1 MDGGPDMLM
10 KTEHQSWWSEINPQQ
25 RRALVAATLG
35 WVLDNMDVLMYAI
48 VLGEII
54 RHFGVSAATAGALN
68 SLTLMSS
75 AFGGVIFGILAD
87 RYGRTW
93 SMMASI
99 LVYSVFTALCGFSQT
114 ITQLA
119 VFRLM
124 LGLGIGGEWSTG
136 AALISET
143 WPDKHRGKAFGIMQS
158 GFAVGY
164 ALAALVTAIVLPR
177 WGWRAVFFVGILPA
191 LFTFWIRRNVA
202 EPEAWIKSRRELA
215 NSKRTRPGFG
225 RLFQADI
232 RRSVVVSSILSICA
246 MFASWGLFLWIPPLL
261 SLPPERGGAGLG
273 PAEFPLF
280 LFVMH
285 SGSFAGYL
293 AFGVLADR
301 FSPKK
306 IYLTYVAM
314 ATVLVIVYAGTRN
327 PTALFFVYAGTRNP
341 TALFFVGPLV
351 GFFGAGH
358 FSGYGI
364 LTGGLFPTSIR
375 ATAQG
380 FSYNIGRG
388 ISAIAPFTVGK
399 MVDMYGFTAAF
410 YLTAVFYFL
419 TFLALFMV
427 PERPASR

>member
-1 MDGGPDMLM
+1 MSAV
-10 KTEHQSWWSEINPQQ
+10 QQNWWSEITPPQ
-25 RRALVAATLG
+25 RRALFASTLG
-35 WVLDNMDVLMYAI
+35 WVLDNMDVLMFAI

-54 RHFGVSAATAGALN
+54 RHFGISAQTAGMLN

-75 AFGGVIFGILAD
+75 AVGGIVFGILAD
-87 RYGRTW
+87 RFGRTW

-114 ITQLA
+114 VTQLA

-164 ALAALVTAIVLPR
+164 ALAALVTAFVLPR
-177 WGWRAVFFVGILPA
+177 WGWRAVFFVGVLPA
-191 LFTFWIRRNVA
+191 LFTFWIRRNVQ
-202 EPEAWIKSRRELA
+202 EPEAWLK
-215 NSKRTRPGFG
+215 TRHETVGLSVLLQPV
-225 RLFQADI
+225 I
-232 RRSVVVSSILSICA
+232 RWHVFVSSLVSVCA
-246 MFASWGLFLWIPPLL
+246 MFASWGLFLWIPPRL
-261 SLPPERGGAGLG
+261 SMSVAQGGAGLSAG
-273 PAEFPLF
+273 QFPLF

-293 AFGVLADR
+293 AFGALADR
-301 FSPKK
+301 FSRKK
-306 IYLTYVAM
+306 IYLAYIAM
-314 ATVLVIVYAGTRN
+314 ATILVPIYAATRD
-327 PTALFFVYAGTRNP
+327 PLAL
-341 TALFFVGPLV
+341 LLIGPAI

-358 FSGYGI
+358 FSGYGV
-364 LTGGLFPTSIR
+364 LTGRLFPTRIR

-388 ISAIAPFTVGK
+388 VSAIAPFTLGSLIDK
-399 MVDMYGFTAAF
+399 YGFASAFYVTAA
-410 YLTAVFYFL
+410 FYFL
-419 TFLALFMV
+419 TFLSLLLI
-427 PERPASR
+427 PDRGGPGSDSG

>member
-1 MDGGPDMLM
+1 M
-10 KTEHQSWWSEINPQQ
+10 KVTASSSKSWWSEITTSQ
-25 RRALVAATLG
+25 RRALIAATLG

-54 RHFGVSAATAGALN
+54 KHFGISAATGGFLN

-75 AFGGVIFGILAD
+75 AVGGIAFGILAD
-87 RYGRTW
+87 RFGRTW

-119 VFRLM
+119 LFRLI

-164 ALAALVTAIVLPR
+164 ALAALVTAVVLPL

-191 LFTFWIRRNVA
+191 LFTFWIRRNVK
-202 EPEAWIKSRRELA
+202 EPEAWLRAREEAIRVKTPAPGLSRLLD
-215 NSKRTRPGFG
+215 K
-225 RLFQADI
+225 DI
-232 RRSVVVSSILSICA
+232 RGSVLVSSLLSVCA

-261 SLPPERGGAGLG
+261 SLPVERGGFGLAAGQ
-273 PAEFPLF
+273 FPLF

-293 AFGVLADR
+293 TFGALADR
-301 FSPKK
+301 FSRKK

-314 ATVLVIVYAGTRN
+314 ATVLVIIYANTRN
-327 PTALFFVYAGTRNP
+327 AAALFFI
-341 TALFFVGPLV
+341 GPLV

-358 FSGYGI
+358 FSGFGV
-364 LTGGLFPTSIR
+364 LTGELFPTNIR

-388 ISAIAPFTVGK
+388 ISSIAPFTVGK
-399 MVDMYGFTAAF
+399 MVDSYGFTAAF

-419 TFLALFMV
+419 TFLTLFWV
-427 PERPASR
+427 PERAKVNFKRG

>member
-1 MDGGPDMLM
+1 MSAVQQ
-10 KTEHQSWWSEINPQQ
+10 TWWSEINPPQ
-25 RRALVAATLG
+25 RHALVAATLG

-48 VLGEII
+48 VLSEII
-54 RHFGVSAATAGALN
+54 KHFGISAAMGGFLN
-68 SLTLMSS
+68 SLSLMSS
-75 AFGGVIFGILAD
+75 AAGGIAFGLLAD
-87 RYGRTW
+87 RFGRTW

-164 ALAALVTAIVLPR
+164 ALAALVTALVLPR
-177 WGWRAVFFVGILPA
+177 WGWRAVFFVGVLPA
-191 LFTFWIRRNVA
+191 LFTFWIRRHVQ
-202 EPEAWIKSRRELA
+202 EPEAWLK
-215 NSKRTRPGFG
+215 TRLDRA
-225 RLFQADI
+225 RLGSLWSSGI
-232 RRSVVVSSILSICA
+232 RWPVFISSLLSVCA

-261 SLPPERGGAGLG
+261 SMPVSRGGAGLG
-273 PAEFPLF
+273 AGTFPLF

-285 SGSFAGYL
+285 TGSFAGYL
-293 AFGVLADR
+293 AFGALSDR
-301 FSPKK
+301 FSRKK
-306 IYLTYVAM
+306 IYLTYVGLA
-314 ATVLVIVYAGTRN
+314 AVLVPIYAATRN
-327 PTALFFVYAGTRNP
+327 PAALF
-341 TALFFVGPLV
+341 LIGPAI

-358 FSGYGI
+358 FSGYGV
-364 LTGGLFPTSIR
+364 LTADLFPTHIR

-388 ISAIAPFTVGK
+388 ISALAPFTVGK
-399 MVDMYGFTAAF
+399 MVDLYGFTSAF
-410 YLTAVFYFL
+410 YLTAVFYAL
-419 TFLALFMV
+419 TFFSLFLIPQGAAGNHRSLV
-427 PERPASR
+427 VTSQSPTTDTR

>member
-1 MDGGPDMLM
+1 MVLP
-10 KTEHQSWWSEINPQQ
+10 TERMTKVQTSWWSEISPPQ
-25 RRALVAATLG
+25 RRALIAATLG

-54 RHFGVSAATAGALN
+54 KHFGISAATGGFLN

-75 AFGGVIFGILAD
+75 AVGGVAFGLLAD

-99 LVYSVFTALCGFSQT
+99 LVYSIFTALCGFSQT

-136 AALISET
+136 AALITET
-143 WPDKHRGKAFGIMQS
+143 WPAKHRGKAFGIMQS

-164 ALAALVTAIVLPR
+164 ALAALVAAVVLPL
-177 WGWRAVFFVGILPA
+177 WGWRGVFFVGVLPA
-191 LFTFWIRRNVA
+191 LFTFWIRRNVQ
-202 EPEAWIKSRRELA
+202 EPEVWIKSRAEA
-215 NSKRTRPGFG
+215 VRTKKPGPGLG
-225 RLFQADI
+225 RLFQNDI
-232 RRSVVVSSILSICA
+232 RRSVLVSSVLSVCA
-246 MFASWGLFLWIPPLL
+246 MFASWGLFLWIPTLL
-261 SLPPERGGAGLG
+261 SRPVESGGAGLG
-273 PAEFPLF
+273 AGQFPLF

-293 AFGVLADR
+293 AFGALADR
-301 FSPKK
+301 FSRKK

-314 ATVLVIVYAGTRN
+314 ATVLVIIYAGTRN
-327 PTALFFVYAGTRNP
+327 ATALF
-341 TALFFVGPLV
+341 LIGPFV

-358 FSGYGI
+358 FAGYGV
-364 LTGGLFPTSIR
+364 LTAELFPTAIR

-380 FSYNIGRG
+380 FCYNIGRG
-388 ISAIAPFTVGK
+388 ISAVAPYTVGK

-410 YLTAVFYFL
+410 YLTAAFYFL
-419 TFLALFMV
+419 TFLSLFLI
-427 PERPASR
+427 PEKKSTAG

>member
-1 MDGGPDMLM
+1 MER
-10 KTEHQSWWSEINPQQ
+10 TTQSWWSEISPKQ
-25 RRALVAATLG
+25 RYALIAATLG

-54 RHFGVSAATAGALN
+54 KHFGISAATGGFLN

-75 AFGGVIFGILAD
+75 AIGGVLFGVLAD
-87 RYGRTW
+87 RFGRTR

-119 VFRLM
+119 LFRLL

-143 WPDKHRGKAFGIMQS
+143 WPEKHRGKAFGIMQS

-164 ALAALVTAIVLPR
+164 ALAALVTAFVLPQ
-177 WGWRAVFFVGILPA
+177 WGWRAVFFVGVLPA
-191 LFTFWIRRNVA
+191 LFTFWIRRNVE
-202 EPEAWIKSRRELA
+202 EPEAWLRSRKEVTKLSVLMR
-215 NSKRTRPGFG
+215 G
-225 RLFQADI
+225 DV
-232 RRSVVVSSILSICA
+232 RRSVLVSSMLSVCA

-261 SLPPERGGAGLG
+261 SLPVSRGGLGLT
-273 PAEFPLF
+273 ASQFPLF

-285 SGSFAGYL
+285 TGSFAGYL
-293 AFGVLADR
+293 SFGVLADR
-301 FSPKK
+301 FSRKK
-306 IYLTYVAM
+306 VYLTYVGL
-314 ATVLVIVYAGTRN
+314 ATILVPIYAATRN
-327 PTALFFVYAGTRNP
+327 LTAL
-341 TALFFVGPLV
+341 LLIGPAI

-358 FSGYGI
+358 FSGFGV
-364 LTGGLFPTSIR
+364 LTGNLFPTSIR

-388 ISAIAPFTVGK
+388 ISAIAPFTIGK
-399 MVDMYGFTAAF
+399 MVDQYGFTSAF

-419 TFLALFMV
+419 TFVSLFFI
-427 PERPASR
+427 PDRQHYTHYTT

>member
-1 MDGGPDMLM
+1 M
-10 KTEHQSWWSEINPQQ
+10 KPRNKSWWSEISPSQ
-25 RRALVAATLG
+25 RRALIAATLG

-54 RHFGVSAATAGALN
+54 KHFGITAATGGFLN

-75 AFGGVIFGILAD
+75 AAGGILFGILAD
-87 RYGRTW
+87 RFGRTW

-99 LVYSVFTALCGFSQT
+99 LVYSIFTALCGFSQT

-119 VFRLM
+119 VFRLL

-164 ALAALVTAIVLPR
+164 ALAALVTAVVLPQ
-177 WGWRAVFFVGILPA
+177 WGWRAVFFVGVLPA
-191 LFTFWIRRNVA
+191 LFTFWIRRNVE
-202 EPEAWIKSRRELA
+202 EPEAWI
-215 NSKRTRPGFG
+215 RTRNDIAAKHGPRLS
-225 RLFQADI
+225 RLFEPDI
-232 RRSVVVSSILSICA
+232 RKSVLASSLLSTCA

-261 SLPPERGGAGLG
+261 SLPVERGGAGLG
-273 PAEFPLF
+273 AGQFPLF

-293 AFGVLADR
+293 AFGTLADR
-301 FSPKK
+301 FSRKK
-306 IYLTYVAM
+306 IYMTYVAM
-314 ATVLVIVYAGTRN
+314 AAVLVMVYASTRN
-327 PTALFFVYAGTRNP
+327 PTALF
-341 TALFFVGPLV
+341 LIGPAV

-358 FSGYGI
+358 FAGYGV
-364 LTGGLFPTSIR
+364 LTGALFPTAVR

-399 MVDMYGFTAAF
+399 IVDMYGFTAAF
-410 YLTAVFYFL
+410 YLTAVFYLL
-419 TFLALFMV
+419 TFFSLFLI
-427 PERPASR
+427 PERAPVAEASRLKVNFQT

>member
-1 MDGGPDMLM
+1 MNEKAMS
-10 KTEHQSWWSEINPQQ
+10 TTQSSWWSEISPQQ
-25 RRALVAATLG
+25 RRVLIAATMG

-54 RHFGVSAATAGALN
+54 RHFQISAATGGFLN

-75 AFGGVIFGILAD
+75 AIGGITFGILAD
-87 RYGRTW
+87 RFGRTW

-99 LVYSVFTALCGFSQT
+99 LVYSIFTALCGFSQT

-119 VFRLM
+119 VFRLV

-143 WPDKHRGKAFGIMQS
+143 WPEKHRGKAFGIMQS

-164 ALAALVTAIVLPR
+164 ALAALVAAFILPR
-177 WGWRAVFFVGILPA
+177 WGWRGVFFVGVVPA
-191 LFTFWIRRNVA
+191 LFTFWIRRNVH
-202 EPEAWIKSRRELA
+202 EPAAWLKAREEALRMK
-215 NSKRTRPGFG
+215 RPGAG
-225 RLFQADI
+225 LIRLLQPDI
-232 RRSVVVSSILSICA
+232 RRSVLVSSLLSVCA

-261 SLPPERGGAGLG
+261 SLPVERGGLGLAAGQ
-273 PAEFPLF
+273 FPLF

-293 AFGVLADR
+293 AFGALADR
-301 FSPKK
+301 FSRKK
-306 IYLTYVAM
+306 IYLTYVGM
-314 ATVLVIVYAGTRN
+314 ATILVPIYAATRN
-327 PTALFFVYAGTRNP
+327 PTALF
-341 TALFFVGPLV
+341 LIGPAV

-358 FSGYGI
+358 FSGFGV

-388 ISAIAPFTVGK
+388 ISAIAPYTVGK
-399 MVDMYGFTAAF
+399 MVDSYGFTAAF
-410 YLTAVFYFL
+410 YLTAVFYFF
-419 TFLALFMV
+419 TFLSLFLV
-427 PERPASR
+427 PDVTKNRDV

>member
-1 MDGGPDMLM
+1 MSGA
-10 KTEHQSWWSEINPQQ
+10 TWWSEISAPQ
-25 RRALVAATLG
+25 RRALIASSLG
-35 WVLDNMDVLMYAI
+35 WVLDNMDFMMFAI

-54 RHFGVSAATAGALN
+54 KHFSISARTAGLFN

-75 AFGGVIFGILAD
+75 ALGGVVFGILAD
-87 RYGRTW
+87 RFGRTR

-99 LVYSVFTALCGFSQT
+99 LVYSIFTALCGFSQT
-114 ITQLA
+114 VTQLA

-164 ALAALVTAIVLPR
+164 ALAAVVTAIILPL
-177 WGWRAVFFVGILPA
+177 WGWRAVFFVGVLPA
-191 LFTFWIRRNVA
+191 LFTFWIRRNVQ
-202 EPEAWIKSRRELA
+202 EPEVWLKSSHESVSLT
-215 NSKRTRPGFG
+215 SLLHPS
-225 RLFQADI
+225 I
-232 RRSVVVSSILSICA
+232 RWNVFVSSLVSVCA
-246 MFASWGLFLWIPPLL
+246 MFASWGLFLWIPPRL
-261 SLPPERGGAGLG
+261 SMPVSQGGAGLG
-273 PAEFPLF
+273 AAQFPLF

-293 AFGVLADR
+293 TFGALADR
-301 FSPKK
+301 FSRKK

-314 ATVLVIVYAGTRN
+314 ATVLVPVYAASHN
-327 PTALFFVYAGTRNP
+327 VIAL
-341 TALFFVGPLV
+341 LLIGPAI

-358 FSGYGI
+358 FAGYGV
-364 LTGGLFPTSIR
+364 LTGRLFPTNIR

-388 ISAIAPFTVGK
+388 ISAIAPFTLGSLIDK
-399 MVDMYGFTAAF
+399 YGFAAAF
-410 YLTAVFYFL
+410 YVTAGFYFL
-419 TFLALFMV
+419 TFLALLLI
-427 PERPASR
+427 PERTNHL